1 MMSRIRTAGPI
12 QLLSLSTLTPALL
25 SVPVPVPVLASP
37 LLPSSV
43 LTAIRVVSPIVLLL
57 LAVEVTF
64 ELEQEDVGLKVGR
77 EEDEDGDGS
86 RGSS

>member
-25 SVPVPVPVLASP
+25 SVPVPVPVLASS

-43 LTAIRVVSPIVLLL
+43 LTAIRVVSPIVLL

-77 EEDEDGDGS
+77 EEDEDGDGG

>member
-25 SVPVPVPVLASP
+25 SVPVPVLASS

-57 LAVEVTF
+57 AVEVTF
-64 ELEQEDVGLKVGR
+64 ELEQEDVGLKVER
-77 EEDEDGDGS
+77 EEDEDGDGG